1 MCCLAL
7 GVNSVNCYLDNVL
20 SCIRC
25 ELCEL
30 LFRQWCCLGLGVN
43 SVNCYLDNVLSCT
56 RCELCEL
63 LFRQCVVL
71 H

>member
-25 ELCEL
+25 KQCEL
-30 LFRQWCCLGLGVN
+30 LFRQCLALGVN
-43 SVNCYLDNVLSCT
+43 SVNCYLNNVL
-56 RCELCEL
+56 
-63 LFRQCVVL
+63 
-71 H
+71 